1 MRIDYVDF
9 VIREGSLFRATK
21 LCIPRTSL
29 RDFLVW
35 EMHAGGLAGHYGRDF
50 TIALVE
56 DRFDWPSLSLK
67 KDVSRIVSQCRT
79 CQLAKA
85 KKNNTAL
92 YTPLLIPHT
101 PWRDVSMNATH
112 LALLCLGVAL
122 EVRKPTLLLIFS
134 FVSPL
139 RGAAPRL
146 TSSFIALREKA
157 LPLALTSL
165 LAL

>member
-1 MRIDYVDF
+1 MSILLVLILVSYLRRLGMRRDYVDF

-35 EMHAGGLAGHYGRDF
+35 EMHAGGLAGHYGRDL
-50 TIALVE
+50 TLALVE

-101 PWRDVSMNATH
+101 PWRDVSIT
-112 LALLCLGVAL
+112 
-122 EVRKPTLLLIFS
+122 
-134 FVSPL
+134 
-139 RGAAPRL
+139 PR
-146 TSSFIALREKA
+146 IH
-157 LPLALTSL
+157 
-165 LAL
+165 